1 MLDWILP
8 TLIEKTATLLWER
21 REPSECLLI
30 TLKLKPSAQDRIF
43 SSLARVSRDG
53 LVLASP
59 IDGNEE
65 VHFLNRPTDERRAE
79 LVM

>member
-8 TLIEKTATLLWER
+8 TLIEEMARLLSGR

-30 TLKLKPSAQDRIF
+30 TLKLKPPPKNRIV
-43 SSLARVSRDG
+43 SGLARVSGDG
-53 LVLASP
+53 VALASP
-59 IDGNEE
+59 INGNEE
-65 VHFLNRPTDERRAE
+65 IHFLNRPTDERRAE